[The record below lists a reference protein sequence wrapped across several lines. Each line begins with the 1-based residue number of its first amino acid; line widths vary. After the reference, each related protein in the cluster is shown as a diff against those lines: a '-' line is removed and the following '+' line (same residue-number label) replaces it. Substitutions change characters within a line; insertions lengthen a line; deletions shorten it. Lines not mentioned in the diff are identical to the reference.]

1 MIDLTSVEPVNG
13 YVSLSDL
20 EKRLKNEMPA
30 NEKSNRLQYVGSP
43 VDTSGW
49 SESTWTNNIQYTFT
63 TTFLPLRERI
73 QAGTYQDNELY
84 KYANNKIT
92 VNPKWVKGLQNFWA
106 LMKVAPQEV
115 LLSASKM
122 PGFNFAASAASIDN
136 PASEDRNEVLY
147 TVLKSTNPDFSQKF
161 AEYLAFAYSKPF
173 HGITAHITAPG
184 KYNTLK
190 EVEAHENPTGKP
202 LI

>member
-20 EKRLKNEMPA
+20 KKRLENGQIA
-30 NEKSNRLQYVGSP
+30 NERSDKLQYVGSI
-43 VDTSGW
+43 DTSNW
-49 SESTWTNNIQYTFT
+49 KQATWTNNIQYTFT
-63 TTFLPLRERI
+63 TRFLPLKERV

-92 VNPKWVKGLQNFWA
+92 VNPEWVTSLQHFWA
-106 LMKVAPQEV
+106 FMKTAPPEV
-115 LLSASKM
+115 LLNASTM
-122 PGFNFAASAASIDN
+122 NGFNFAASAASIDN
-136 PASEDRNEVLY
+136 QASEDRNEVLY
-147 TVLKSTNPDFSQKF
+147 TVLKRTNPDFSQKF